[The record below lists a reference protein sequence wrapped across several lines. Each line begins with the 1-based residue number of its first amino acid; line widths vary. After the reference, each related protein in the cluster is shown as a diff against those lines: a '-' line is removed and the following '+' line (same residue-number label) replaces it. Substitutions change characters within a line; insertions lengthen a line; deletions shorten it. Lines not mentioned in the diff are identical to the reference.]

1 MIRTLNPYNSTAK
14 TAEIMSRYRPIA
26 PKPEPPLNPLSE
38 RPSMSEKMRESP
50 YLRNLWPQL
59 QARPTR
65 SRKRGRPGM
74 SPASLKRPRTHL
86 LGFPTP
92 FYGASPAKN
101 ISINGI
107 PHAPFQL
114 PVPNMPPSFA
124 PLNGGFERAISTTAD
139 GLMTLPLLPCPAPQ
153 LPVPAS
159 DFNRLN
165 PCGGNMVLGLNSNTV
180 VPSRI
185 PEEKD
190 FLQQLQGPPTPTTA
204 NVISPQP
211 VRPIGSTISVRCI
224 REDLS
229 PIPEVQ
235 ILKKPEEVE
244 QEMESETLPAVI
256 SDSNHKIRM
265 ANSAYKEMV
274 GQPECPW
281 LNSMVTCGASVGNRI
296 SGEVML
302 YLSDAKVPLSSNGF
316 SCWAS
321 IEWGSNGSKSSINA
335 FCDATRLACESKDYL
350 FTWRFHTNTDAH
362 KSKA

>member
-26 PKPEPPLNPLSE
+26 PKPEPPVNPMFE
-38 RPSMSEKMRESP
+38 RPSMSQKMRESP

-65 SRKRGRPGM
+65 SRKRGRPGF
-74 SPASLKRPRTHL
+74 SPAALKRPRTHL
-86 LGFPTP
+86 VGFSTP
-92 FYGASPAKN
+92 SHVTSPAKN
-101 ISINGI
+101 LSMHGFT
-107 PHAPFQL
+107 HSSLQL
-114 PVPNMPPSFA
+114 PVPNMAPSFA
-124 PLNGGFERAISTTAD
+124 PLNGGFGRAISTTAD
-139 GLMTLPLLPCPAPQ
+139 GLMTLPLLPCPPPQ
-153 LPVPAS
+153 LPVVPN
-159 DFNRLN
+159 DFNCLN
-165 PCGGNMVLGLNSNTV
+165 PCGGNVVFDLNTSV
-180 VPSRI
+180 VAARI

-190 FLQQLQGPPTPTTA
+190 LLQQLQRAPANTT

-211 VRPIGSTISVRCI
+211 VRPIGSSISVRCM
-224 REDLS
+224 RDDLS

-244 QEMESETLPAVI
+244 EEMESETLPAVI
-256 SDSNHKIRM
+256 SDSNNKIRM

-302 YLSDAKVPLSSNGF
+302 HLSDSKVPVASNGF

-321 IEWGSNGSKSSINA
+321 IEWGSAGNKSSVNA

-350 FTWRFHTNTDAH
+350 FTWRFHTNTEA
-362 KSKA
+362 SKPNV